1 MKKVFVNGTF
11 DVIHRG
17 HLAMLNFAKFH
28 GDFLLVGI
36 DSDRRVKEM
45 KGNERPFNDQETRKE
60 IMENFKAVNGVKIF
74 DSDEE
79 LINMIKEYEPD
90 IMILGSD
97 YSDER
102 VIGSEYAKRLVFFER
117 DERFSTTE
125 ALQSYVDRRR
135 LL

>member
-11 DVIHRG
+11 DLIHRG
-17 HLAMLNFAKFH
+17 HLAMLNFAKCH

-36 DSDRRVKEM
+36 DSDRRVKKM
-45 KGNERPFNDQETRKE
+45 KGEDRPFNDQSTRKE
-60 IMENFKAVNGVKIF
+60 IMENFKAVDAVKIF
-74 DSDEE
+74 DSGDE
-79 LINMIKEYEPD
+79 LINMIREYEPD
-90 IMILGSD
+90 IMIVGSD
-97 YSDER
+97 YIDKR

-125 ALQSYVDRRR
+125 ALQSYVSRRR

>member
-11 DVIHRG
+11 DLIHRG
-17 HLAMLNFAKFH
+17 HLAMLNFAKCH

-36 DSDRRVKEM
+36 DSDRRVKQM
-45 KGNERPFNDQETRKE
+45 KGEDRPFNDQSTRKE
-60 IMENFKAVNGVKIF
+60 IMENFKAVDAVKIF
-74 DSDEE
+74 DSGDE
-79 LINMIKEYEPD
+79 LINMIREYEPD
-90 IMILGSD
+90 IMIVGSD
-97 YSDER
+97 YIDKR

-125 ALQSYVDRRR
+125 ALQSYVSRRR

>member
-11 DVIHRG
+11 DLIHRG
-17 HLAMLNFAKFH
+17 HLAMLNFAKCY

-36 DSDRRVKEM
+36 DSDRRVKQM
-45 KGNERPFNDQETRKE
+45 KGEDRPFNDQSTRKE
-60 IMENFKAVNGVKIF
+60 IMENFKAVDAVKIF
-74 DSDEE
+74 DSDDE
-79 LINMIKEYEPD
+79 LINMIREYEPD
-90 IMILGSD
+90 IMIVGSD
-97 YSDER
+97 YIDKR

-125 ALQSYVDRRR
+125 ALQSYVSRRR